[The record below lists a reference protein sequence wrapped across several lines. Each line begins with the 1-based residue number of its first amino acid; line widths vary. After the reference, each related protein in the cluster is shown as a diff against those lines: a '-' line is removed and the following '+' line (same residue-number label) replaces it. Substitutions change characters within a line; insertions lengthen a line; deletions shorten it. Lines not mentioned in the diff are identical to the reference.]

1 MAPYRSLSRAA
12 GEGQGEGGA
21 APSAPI
27 MIRYIARRLLAAIP
41 TLLAVLTLVFVIVRI
56 VPGDPALVILG
67 DQATPQAL
75 AALRTRLGLDQP
87 IWQQY
92 ITFLSAVLTGDLG
105 TSMVTGRPVWAE
117 VAAVLPHT
125 LDLTIASMIFGVL
138 IGVPAGI
145 WAALHR
151 NGAIDYSLRIF
162 SLLGLSFPVFVF
174 GIYLLLAF
182 SLHWRWFPVIGAADL
197 SNIGDRLHKLVLPT
211 ITLGLV
217 MAAYITRV
225 TRSAMLQVLGEDYV
239 RTARAKGVPWR
250 LVVRRHALRNAL
262 IPVVTVVGLYVGIL
276 IGNSVL
282 TEIVFNRPGLG
293 KVIVGALNQRDYTM
307 LQGLMVIYC
316 FLIVVV
322 NLITDLTYG
331 VIDPRV
337 KHG

>member
-1 MAPYRSLSRAA
+1 MIGFVVRRLVA
-12 GEGQGEGGA
+12 A
-21 APSAPI
+21 AP
-27 MIRYIARRLLAAIP
+27 
-41 TLLAVLTLVFVIVRI
+41 TLIAVLTLVFVIVRI

-67 DQATPQAL
+67 DQATPEAI
-75 AALRTRLGLDQP
+75 AALRARLGLDRP
-87 IWQQY
+87 LHEQY
-92 ITFLSAVLTGDLG
+92 LEFLFASLTGDFG
-105 TSMVTGRPVWAE
+105 TSLVTGRPIVSE

-125 LDLTIASMIFGVL
+125 LDLTAAAML
-138 IGVPAGI
+138 IGTMVGVPVGI

-151 NGAIDYSLRIF
+151 NRAIDVAARIL
-162 SLLGLSFPVFVF
+162 SLLGLSFPVFVS
-174 GIYLLLAF
+174 GIFLLLLFA
-182 SLHWRWFPVIGAADL
+182 LHWRIFPVIGNADL
-197 SNIGDRLHKLVLPT
+197 SDPADRLYKLVLPA

-225 TRSAMLQVLGEDYV
+225 TRSAMLHVLSEDFI

-250 LVVRRHALRNAL
+250 AVVWKHGLRNAL

-293 KVIVGALNQRDYTM
+293 KIIVGALNQRDYAM

-331 VIDPRV
+331 LIDPRV
-337 KHG
+337 KHA

>member
-1 MAPYRSLSRAA
+1 MIGFAVRRLIA
-12 GEGQGEGGA
+12 A
-21 APSAPI
+21 AP
-27 MIRYIARRLLAAIP
+27 
-41 TLLAVLTLVFVIVRI
+41 TLIAVLTLVFVIVRI
-56 VPGDPALVILG
+56 VPGDPALVILS
-67 DQATPQAL
+67 DQATPEAI
-75 AALRTRLGLDQP
+75 AALRARLGLDRP
-87 IWQQY
+87 LHEQY
-92 ITFLSAVLTGDLG
+92 LEFLFASLTGDFG
-105 TSMVTGRPVWAE
+105 TSLVTGRPIVSE

-125 LDLTIASMIFGVL
+125 LDLTAAAML
-138 IGVPAGI
+138 IGTVVGVPVGI

-151 NGAIDYSLRIF
+151 NRAIDVAARIL
-162 SLLGLSFPVFVF
+162 SLLGLSFPVFVS
-174 GIYLLLAF
+174 GIFLLLLFA
-182 SLHWRWFPVIGAADL
+182 LHWRIFPVIGNADL
-197 SNIGDRLHKLVLPT
+197 ADPVDRLHKLVLPA

-225 TRSAMLQVLGEDYV
+225 TRSAMLHVLSEDFI

-250 LVVRRHALRNAL
+250 AVVWRHGLRNAL

-293 KVIVGALNQRDYTM
+293 KIIVGALNQRDYAM

-331 VIDPRV
+331 LIDPRV
-337 KHG
+337 KHA